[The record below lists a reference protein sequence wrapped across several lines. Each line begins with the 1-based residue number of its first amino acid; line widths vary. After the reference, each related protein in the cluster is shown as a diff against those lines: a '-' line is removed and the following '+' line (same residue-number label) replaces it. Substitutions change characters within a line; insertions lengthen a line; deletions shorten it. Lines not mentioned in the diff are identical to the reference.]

1 MDSFWFMFMN
11 LGYLFCAEGL
21 IQSALRRNEYS
32 ELFRHLLHLDGKFIG
47 LCGGKRITHE
57 TKSKIA
63 LWILRI
69 NVVGTFVFIILL
81 TLVFIKRPTSF
92 FYIYDLYPDHESW
105 AIFSIFLVF
114 EILSKSIGVIAFN
127 LMSTWF
133 LLSVAFQFMA
143 LAQLR
148 KSTDH
153 VGKRIAYYKYLAIF
167 NKCHMNCYLPITLP
181 SRLTLFGLLV
191 VISAHLLLRYGHRLI
206 LFERF
211 LVFQLL
217 LWSIVTAFLCI
228 LVSGKIYKSSS
239 RALVR
244 FRSYDKHTKYTRKS
258 LRALRPFGV
267 KAGPSKTLTYGTL
280 NAYSVV
286 VLKALTTILVRFP
299 PR

>member
-1 MDSFWFMFMN
+1 MV
-11 LGYLFCAEGL
+11 
-21 IQSALRRNEYS
+21 SALC
-32 ELFRHLLHLDGKFIG
+32 G
-47 LCGGKRITHE
+47 LP
-57 TKSKIA
+57 
-63 LWILRI
+63 
-69 NVVGTFVFIILL
+69 VYGTCS
-81 TLVFIKRPTSF
+81 IK
-92 FYIYDLYPDHESW
+92 
-105 AIFSIFLVF
+105 V
-114 EILSKSIGVIAFN
+114 
-127 LMSTWF
+127 
-133 LLSVAFQFMA
+133 FQFIFYFFTIGNWDFFWGY
-143 LAQLR
+143 R

-299 PR
+299 PRWQIYANITCHEIIFINKTIVHVGLKWVSNISYTLKTKYSI